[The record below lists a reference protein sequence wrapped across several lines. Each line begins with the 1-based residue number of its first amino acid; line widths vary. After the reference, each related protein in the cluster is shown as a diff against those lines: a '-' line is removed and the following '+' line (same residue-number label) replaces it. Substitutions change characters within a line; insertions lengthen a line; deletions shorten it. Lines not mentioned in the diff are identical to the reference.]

1 MDYVNFGKTGLKIS
15 RLCLGCMSFGE
26 PDRGQHPWSLTEADS
41 RPLIRRAIELGINFF
56 DTANMYSDG
65 SSEEITGRALKDFA
79 NRDEIVIATKAYFPW
94 RLAPN
99 TMGLSR
105 KALFA
110 AIDDSLTRLGTD
122 YVDLF
127 QIHRFDP
134 ATPIAET
141 MEALHDIVKAGKARY
156 IGASSMWAW
165 QFQKMQNTAK
175 TNRWTPFV
183 SMQNYVNLL
192 YREEEREM
200 LPLCRDQGIAVM
212 PWSPLARGRLTRDW
226 DEKTERSE
234 TDRVQGLLYTKAI
247 EADKKVVETVA
258 ELAKERGV
266 PRAQIAMAWLLHKP
280 GITSPIIGATKMGHL
295 EDAVAATELKL
306 SADEVKRLEAPYVP
320 HEVVGLEM
328 APPFKVKVSLK
339 G

>member
-1 MDYVNFGKTGLKIS
+1 MDYVNFGNTGLKVS

-26 PDRGQHPWSLTEADS
+26 PDRGQHEWTLTEAAS
-41 RPLIRRAIELGINFF
+41 RPLIRKAIESGINFF
-56 DTANMYSDG
+56 DTANMYSGG
-65 SSEEITGRALKDFA
+65 SSEEIVGRALKDFA
-79 NRDEIVIATKAYFPW
+79 NRDEVVVATKAHFPW

-105 KALFA
+105 KSLFA
-110 AIDDSLTRLGTD
+110 AIDDSLQRLGTD

-134 ATPIAET
+134 STPIAET

-165 QFQKMQNTAK
+165 QFQKMQNTA
-175 TNRWTPFV
+175 RAHGWTPFV

-234 TDRVQGLLYTKAI
+234 TDRVQGLLYTKAV
-247 EADKKVVETVA
+247 EADKKVVETVD
-258 ELAKERGV
+258 EVAKERGV
-266 PRAQIAMAWLLHKP
+266 PRAQVAMAWLLQKP

-295 EDAVAATELKL
+295 EDAVAATALTL
-306 SADEVKRLEAPYVP
+306 SPEEIARLEAPYVP

-328 APPFKVKVSLK
+328 APPFQVKVTLK

>member
-1 MDYVNFGKTGLKIS
+1 MDYINFGNTGLKVS

-26 PDRGQHPWSLTEADS
+26 PDRGQHPWSLTEAAS
-41 RPLIRRAIELGINFF
+41 RPLIRRAVELGFNFF

-65 SSEEITGRALKDFA
+65 SSEEIVGRALKDFT
-79 NRDEIVIATKAYFPW
+79 NRDEIVVATKAYFPW

-99 TMGLSR
+99 TSGLSR
-105 KALFA
+105 KSLFA
-110 AIDDSLTRLGTD
+110 AIDDSLTRLSMD

-127 QIHRFDP
+127 QIHRFDHT
-134 ATPIAET
+134 TPIEET

-165 QFQKMQNTAK
+165 QFQKMQTTARA
-175 TNRWTPFV
+175 NGWTPFV

-200 LPLCRDQGIAVM
+200 LPYCASEGVAVM

-226 DEKTERSE
+226 DEKTGRSE
-234 TDRVQGLLYTKAI
+234 TDRVQGLLYTKAV
-247 EADKKVVETVA
+247 EADRKVVETVA
-258 ELAKERGV
+258 EVAKERGV
-266 PRAQIAMAWLLHKP
+266 PRAQVAMAWLLRKP

-295 EDAVAATELKL
+295 EDAVAATNLVL
-306 SADEVKRLEAPYVP
+306 SADEVARLEAPYVP
-320 HEVVGLEM
+320 HDVVGLEM
-328 APPFKVKVSLK
+328 APSFTVKVTLK

>member
-1 MDYVNFGKTGLKIS
+1 MDYVNFGNTGLKVS

-26 PDRGQHPWSLTEADS
+26 PDRGQHPWSLTEDAS
-41 RPLIRRAIELGINFF
+41 RPLIRRAVELGFNFF
-56 DTANMYSDG
+56 DTANMYSGG
-65 SSEEITGRALKDFA
+65 SSEEIIGRALKDFA
-79 NRDEIVIATKAYFPW
+79 YRDEIVIATKAHFPW

-105 KALFA
+105 KSLFA
-110 AIDDSLTRLGTD
+110 AIDDSLSRLGTD

-134 ATPIAET
+134 TTPIEET

-165 QFQKMQNTAK
+165 QFQKMQVTAK
-175 TNRWTPFV
+175 ANGWTQFV

-200 LPLCRDQGIAVM
+200 LPYCASEGVAVM

-226 DEKTERSE
+226 DETTERSE
-234 TDRVQGLLYTKAI
+234 TDRVQGLLYTKAV

-258 ELAKERGV
+258 GIAKERGV
-266 PRAQIAMAWLLHKP
+266 PRAQVAMAWLLHKP
-280 GITSPIIGATKMGHL
+280 VITSPIIGATKMGHL

-306 SADEVKRLEAPYVP
+306 SDEEIARLEAPYVP

-328 APPFKVKVSLK
+328 APPFDVKVSLK

>member
-1 MDYVNFGKTGLKIS
+1 MEYTRLGKTGLKVS

-141 MEALHDIVKAGKARY
+141 MEALHDIVKSGKARY

-165 QFQKMQNTAK
+165 QFQKMQNTA
-175 TNRWTPFV
+175 RAHGWTPFV

-200 LPLCRDQGIAVM
+200 LPLCADQGIAVM

>member
-1 MDYVNFGKTGLKIS
+1 MDYVNFGNTGLKVS

-26 PDRGQHPWSLTEADS
+26 PDRGQHPWSLTEDAS
-41 RPLIRRAIELGINFF
+41 RPLIRRAVELGFNFF

-65 SSEEITGRALKDFA
+65 SSEEIVGRALKDFTH
-79 NRDEIVIATKAYFPW
+79 RDEVVIATKAFFPW

-105 KALFA
+105 KSLFT
-110 AIDDSLTRLGTD
+110 AIDDSLKRLGTD

-134 ATPIAET
+134 ATPIEET

-175 TNRWTPFV
+175 ANRWTPFV

-200 LPLCRDQGIAVM
+200 LPYCASEGVAVM

-226 DEKTERSE
+226 DETTERSE
-234 TDRVQGLLYTKAI
+234 TDRVQGLLYTKAV
-247 EADKKVVETVA
+247 EADRKVVETVA
-258 ELAKERGV
+258 DVAKERGV
-266 PRAQIAMAWLLHKP
+266 PRAQVAMAWLLHKP
-280 GITSPIIGATKMGHL
+280 EITSPIIGATKMGHL
-295 EDAVAATELKL
+295 EDAVAATELIL
-306 SADEVKRLEAPYVP
+306 SDEEIARLEVPYVP

-328 APPFKVKVSLK
+328 APRFDVKVSLRD
-339 G
+339 